1 MKTSLNTALIGDV
14 ATAIRSLSMD
24 AIEKAKS
31 GHPGLPLGCA
41 ELGATLYSSILK
53 HNPANPDWVNRD
65 RFVLSAGHGSMF
77 LYSLLHLFDYGL
89 TLDDI
94 KSFRQT
100 GSRTPG
106 HPEFGLTRGVEVSTG
121 PLGAGFANAVGMAM
135 AETHLAATFNT
146 AEHLVVDHATWV
158 LAGDGCLMEGV
169 SAEAASLAG
178 HLGLGKL
185 NVFYDSNRISIEG
198 STDIAFTENVA
209 KRFEAYGWQ
218 VLTCSAYDV
227 EGIVRLAATARA
239 ELSRPSLIIL
249 ESVIGKGAPHK
260 EGSHEVHGS
269 PLGAEE
275 IMAAKL
281 KMGLDPKESFA
292 VPQGLH
298 QRLAQLKP
306 GFQGLEDEWNQLFA
320 SWKKANPEKAV
331 LWNQYFGS
339 VQTQL
344 ASVAWPVWKAGD
356 SVATRSAGGAC
367 LQAIAKA
374 LPWVF
379 GGSADLSPSNNTE
392 MKGFGHFQKASPLG
406 RNLHFGVREHAM
418 GSIVNGIT
426 LHGGLRSFGATFM
439 VFSDYLKPSLR
450 LSALMGI
457 PSIWVFTHDSIWVG
471 EDGPTHQPIEQIEML
486 RSIPGLE
493 VLRPADAEETAFAWA
508 LALKKEVGAACHGT
522 PAMALDPREGPS
534 ALLLSRQNL
543 TVLEKPVTWREE
555 LEAHGAYQVVR
566 PGITYSYKPLVIVAT
581 GAEVGTAI
589 EAADILAG
597 KGIGVRVISVL
608 SQERLLAS
616 HARGTLPAD
625 WGLQE
630 ALVEDRVWAVEAGS
644 PRSWTC
650 LVPHARSIGIEGFGR
665 SGPGKE
671 VAALLGMDGASI
683 ARRIESQGK

>member
-1 MKTSLNTALIGDV
+1 MKPSLDHTLLADL

-41 ELGATLYSSILK
+41 ELGATLFSSILK
-53 HNPANPDWVNRD
+53 HNPANPAWIDRD

-77 LYSLLHLFDYGL
+77 LYSLLHLFGYGL
-89 TLDDI
+89 SIEDI
-94 KSFRQT
+94 KAFRQT
-100 GSRTPG
+100 GSKTPG
-106 HPEFGLTRGVEVSTG
+106 HPEFGLTPGVEVSTG

-135 AETHLAATFNT
+135 AEKHLAATFNT
-146 AEHLVVDHATWV
+146 PRHSVVDHCTWV

-198 STDIAFTENVA
+198 STSIAFTENVA

-218 VLTCSAYDV
+218 VLGSSAYDT
-227 EGIVRLAATARA
+227 EAIARCAAEARA
-239 ELSRPSLIIL
+239 ETNRPTLIIL
-249 ESVIGKGAPHK
+249 ESIIGKGSPHK

-269 PLGAEE
+269 PLGSEE
-275 IMAAKL
+275 IAAAKRQ
-281 KMGLDPKESFA
+281 MGLDPNLSFA
-292 VPQGLH
+292 IPPGLNG
-298 QRLAQLKP
+298 RLAALGP
-306 GFQGLEDEWNQLFA
+306 VFQSREDQWKQTFA
-320 SWKKANPEKAV
+320 DWRLSNPERAAQWD
-331 LWNQYFGS
+331 LYFGDITS
-339 VQTQL
+339 QL
-344 ASVAWPVWKAGD
+344 ASVAWPSWKVGD

-367 LQAIAKA
+367 LQAIAKS

-379 GGSADLSPSNNTE
+379 GGSADLAPSNNTD
-392 MKGFGHFQKASPLG
+392 MKGFGHFQKESPLG

-493 VLRPADAEETAFAWA
+493 VLRPGDAEETALAWA
-508 LALKKEVGAACHGT
+508 LALKKGVGAACHGT
-522 PAMALDPREGPS
+522 PAMALEPREGPT

-543 TVLEKPVTWREE
+543 TVLKKPARWQEDV
-555 LEAHGAYQVVR
+555 EAYGAYQVVQDAH
-566 PGITYSYKPLVIVAT
+566 PQDSLIILAS
-581 GAEVGTAI
+581 GAEVGTALEAMEI
-589 EAADILAG
+589 LAAD
-597 KGIGVRVISVL
+597 GIGGKVISVP
-608 SQERLLAS
+608 SQERLLGAI
-616 HARGTLPAD
+616 AQATIPAN
-625 WGLQE
+625 WGLLR
-630 ALVEDRVWAVEAGS
+630 ALEEGRVWAVEAGS

-650 LVPHARSIGIEGFGR
+650 LVPYAMSIGIEGFGR

-671 VAALLGMDGASI
+671 VAALLGIDALSV
-683 ARRIESQGK
+683 AKRIKAGLSK